1 MMYEKAKIR
10 PCGDSTLLVE
20 IGNVISPQI
29 HKKVRSLFL
38 ALEKES
44 IHGIND
50 LLPTYCAIL
59 IYYDYRLINFA
70 QIKEKIE
77 TLSEHLKELPQE
89 KAKTVEVPTVYGGKY
104 GPDLKAVAQ
113 HNSLTLQEVIDIHS
127 NTVYPVYMI
136 GFTPGFP
143 YLGGMSDKIITP
155 RLESPRAF
163 IHAGSVGI
171 AGNQTGIYPQE
182 SPGGWRIIGRT
193 PLRLFDAHRQPPCL
207 LNPGDFMQFMPI
219 NQDLFINMEQQFQ
232 DEQ

>member
-1 MMYEKAKIR
+1 M
-10 PCGDSTLLVE
+10 
-20 IGNVISPQI
+20 
-29 HKKVRSLFL
+29 
-38 ALEKES
+38 
-44 IHGIND
+44 
-50 LLPTYCAIL
+50 
-59 IYYDYRLINFA
+59 INFA
-70 QIKEKIE
+70 QITEKIE

-155 RLESPRAF
+155 RLKSPRTF

-171 AGNQTGIYPQE
+171 AENQTGIYPQE

-207 LNPGDFMQFMPI
+207 LNPGDFMQFIPI

-232 DEQ
+232 NEQ